1 MEETREGE
9 VLSAK
14 GTEKASVLLSAP
26 EEVFIHD
33 TSSDLVLMLEVI
45 SETGIFGVIFIPV
58 YACWLVRTAEL
69 TTLCDVGFMESGVWV
84 MVVSVGSVIGW
95 AEGLVLVPVDISGV
109 TVDTLKIMVVSSLA
123 EVTSVSSV
131 HVVVSVGR

>member
-1 MEETREGE
+1 MEETREAE

-14 GTEKASVLLSAP
+14 GTEKATVLLSAP

-45 SETGIFGVIFIPV
+45 SEAGIFGVIFIPV
-58 YACWLVRTAEL
+58 YACWLDRTAEL
-69 TTLCDVGFMESGVWV
+69 TTPCDVGFMDSGMWV
-84 MVVSVGSVIGW
+84 VVSVGSVIGG

-109 TVDTLKIMVVSSLA
+109 TADTLKIMVVSSLA
-123 EVTSVSSV
+123 GVTSVPSV